1 MKKICFYAIILSQ
14 LSRSFSINSKENVG
28 RLWLVSKLIMAW
40 NFTLYVRK
48 YCCKVVLL

>member
-1 MKKICFYAIILSQ
+1 MLLYCLSYLGLFQ
-14 LSRSFSINSKENVG
+14 LNSKGNIG

-40 NFTLYVRK
+40 KFTLYVRK

>member
-1 MKKICFYAIILSQ
+1 MKRICFYAIILPQ
-14 LSRSFSINSKENVG
+14 LSRKGSVG

-40 NFTLYVRK
+40 KFTLYVRK